1 MTIVIKIE
9 EPSSI
14 EDMKAVGAKDLLEFF
29 LPKAGIY
36 ATKVRVS
43 ERLPE
48 ETQRMIRGERYTF
61 YEDVATLESQ
71 REAAGTADETP
82 DGQAEN
88 VKGDGSPS
96 QDSNEAKK

>member
-9 EPSSI
+9 DPSSI

-29 LPKAGIY
+29 LPNAGIY

-71 REAAGTADETP
+71 REAAGTADVKP

-88 VKGDGSPS
+88 ARDLAPPP
-96 QDSNEAKK
+96 